1 MAMDEHVTS
10 ERNRAARTGAQN
22 AREQQSAVSLLRRLL
37 NEFSILFRKEVALAK
52 AEASEALSQAKT
64 GAISMASGGAVLF
77 AGFLVLL
84 AAAVLGLAHVVADWL
99 AALIVGAIVT
109 VVGYVMI
116 QGGKS
121 KLDPEALKLDRTQHA
136 LREDKEMVERRMT

>member
-1 MAMDEHVTS
+1 MAMEEHSTS
-10 ERNRAARTGAQN
+10 DRNRGSRVGARN
-22 AREQQSAVSLLRRLL
+22 AREHESAVSLLRRLL
-37 NEFSILFRKEVALAK
+37 NEFSILFRKEIALAK

-77 AGFLVLL
+77 GGFLVLL
-84 AAAVLGLAHVVADWL
+84 AAAVLGLAHVVAYWL

-116 QGGKS
+116 QSGKS
-121 KLDPEALKLDRTQHA
+121 KLDPEVLKLDRTQQA